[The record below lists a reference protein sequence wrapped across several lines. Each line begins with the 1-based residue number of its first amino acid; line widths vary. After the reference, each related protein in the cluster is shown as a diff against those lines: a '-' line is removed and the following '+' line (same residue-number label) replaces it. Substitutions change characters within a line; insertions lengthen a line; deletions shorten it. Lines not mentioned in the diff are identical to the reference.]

1 MTDKVERNRSS
12 KSRSLTATLAIAF
25 VALSLVVLLV
35 ASSLQLYAYFLAQ
48 QAVVAGEQRLIAQQ
62 AVSSVASFIQ
72 EKFSVLEAAVKL
84 GDSAYISPQQQQRV
98 LENLLGLQPAF
109 RNLVLFDSQDQAV
122 VKTSRVSKAVSEQI
136 INRVVGTDLLAQT
149 GQGDRYI
156 GPVYIDEVTYE
167 PLMVMAVPVQD
178 IFGDF
183 QGTLVAEV
191 NLKFM
196 WDLVD
201 RLEVGE
207 TGVAYVVDRQGNL
220 LAYRDVTRV
229 LAGEN
234 LSHLAEVA
242 EFVAR
247 EDTFSELE
255 EEGVPVSTGIN
266 GTRVLA
272 TYVPLGTPDWAVVT
286 ELPMVEAYE
295 KVIRN
300 IVIAGGIIL
309 IVALLAAVAGA
320 FLARRLASPIL
331 DLSITATKIAEGDID
346 LQAAAEGPTEVARLG
361 QAFNTMTGH
370 LRNLIDSLEDRVYER
385 TRALETSADISSRLI
400 SIRDLDELL
409 RYVVS
414 HLQTEFNF
422 YHAHI
427 YLIEGETGDLV
438 MVEGS
443 GEVGRQLKEK
453 GHRLEAGQG
462 IVGTVASTNEAFLS
476 NNVDNL
482 LNFVRNPLLP
492 ETRSELAVP
501 LRKGNDVLGVLD
513 IQSEQL
519 NHFSQSD
526 LSLMQAIANQTAIA
540 VDNARLLSQTQVALN
555 KVEQLN
561 RQLTGEVWE
570 QAIEAQPATGYRFIK
585 GISLPITRQADMWLP
600 PMQQAAIKKQVVKEI
615 HPGNGEPARSELAVP
630 LILRG
635 QVIGSLGLKREE
647 AADWNEDELTAVES
661 VANQI
666 TLALEN
672 ARLSEE
678 QAKTIVQLKDVDRL
692 KSEFL
697 TSMSHELRTPL
708 NSIIGFADVILQG
721 IDGELPDMAVND
733 VRLIHNSGQ
742 HLLALINDI
751 LDLSKIEAGKLE
763 LVPEPL
769 DVGHAFKEV
778 LSASGSLVK
787 DKPVKILVEAET
799 TLPPIYADK
808 LRFNQIMLNLVSNAV
823 KFTEEGSVTLR
834 AEIQEQTPDRMLI
847 SVIDT
852 GIGIPAD
859 KVETVFDRFRQ
870 ADSSTT
876 RKYGGTGLGLPICKQ
891 LVEMHGGEIGLT
903 SAVDQGSRFYFTIP
917 LADESV
923 MIEV

>member
-62 AVSSVASFIQ
+62 AVSSVSSFIQ
-72 EKFSVLEAAVKL
+72 EKFSVLETAVKL

-122 VKTSRVSKAVSEQI
+122 VKASRGSKAVSEQL

-167 PLMVMAVPVQD
+167 PLIVMAVPVQD

-201 RLEVGE
+201 RLEVGK

-247 EDTFSELE
+247 EGAFSELE
-255 EEGVPVSTGIN
+255 EERAPVSTGIN

-286 ELPMVEAYE
+286 ELPIVEAYE
-295 KVIRN
+295 EVIRN

-331 DLSITATKIAEGDID
+331 DLSSTATKIAEGDID
-346 LQAAAEGPTEVARLG
+346 LQAAAEGPTEVAQLG

-370 LRNLIDSLEDRVYER
+370 LRNLIDTLEDRVHKR
-385 TRALETSADISSRLI
+385 TRALETSTDISSQVI
-400 SIRDLDELL
+400 AIRDLDELL
-409 RYVVS
+409 QYVVS
-414 HLQTEFNF
+414 RIQSEFGF
-422 YHAHI
+422 YHTHI
-427 YLIEGETGDLV
+427 YLLEKETGNLV

-453 GHRLEAGQG
+453 GHRLAAGQG
-462 IVGTVASTNEAFLS
+462 IVGTVASTNTAFFS
-476 NNVDNL
+476 NNVDEL

-492 ETRSELAVP
+492 DTKSELAVP
-501 LRKGNDVLGVLD
+501 LRKGDEVLGVLD
-513 IQSEQL
+513 IQSEQPKR
-519 NHFSQSD
+519 FTPED
-526 LSLMQAIANQTAIA
+526 LSLIQSIANQTAIA
-540 VDNARLLSQTQVALN
+540 VDNARLLAETQAALQ
-555 KVEQLN
+555 KIEQFNL
-561 RQLTGEVWE
+561 QLTGEVWE
-570 QAIEAQPATGYRFIK
+570 KFTEELPAVGYRYTG
-585 GISLPITRQADMWLP
+585 GISMPLLPDSNGWLR
-600 PMQQAAIKKQVVKEI
+600 PMKQAAVSKQLVKEV
-615 HPGNGEPARSELAVP
+615 HPGNGEPPRSELAVP
-630 LILRG
+630 LVLRG
-635 QVIGSLGLKREE
+635 QVIGALGIKRE
-647 AADWNEDELTAVES
+647 AVPDWSEDEMTAIS
-661 VANQI
+661 SIA
-666 TLALEN
+666 TCWPP
-672 ARLSEE
+672 
-678 QAKTIVQLKDVDRL
+678 KT
-692 KSEFL
+692 
-697 TSMSHELRTPL
+697 
-708 NSIIGFADVILQG
+708 
-721 IDGELPDMAVND
+721 
-733 VRLIHNSGQ
+733 
-742 HLLALINDI
+742 
-751 LDLSKIEAGKLE
+751 
-763 LVPEPL
+763 
-769 DVGHAFKEV
+769 
-778 LSASGSLVK
+778 
-787 DKPVKILVEAET
+787 
-799 TLPPIYADK
+799 
-808 LRFNQIMLNLVSNAV
+808 
-823 KFTEEGSVTLR
+823 
-834 AEIQEQTPDRMLI
+834 
-847 SVIDT
+847 
-852 GIGIPAD
+852 
-859 KVETVFDRFRQ
+859 
-870 ADSSTT
+870 
-876 RKYGGTGLGLPICKQ
+876 
-891 LVEMHGGEIGLT
+891 
-903 SAVDQGSRFYFTIP
+903 
-917 LADESV
+917 
-923 MIEV
+923 